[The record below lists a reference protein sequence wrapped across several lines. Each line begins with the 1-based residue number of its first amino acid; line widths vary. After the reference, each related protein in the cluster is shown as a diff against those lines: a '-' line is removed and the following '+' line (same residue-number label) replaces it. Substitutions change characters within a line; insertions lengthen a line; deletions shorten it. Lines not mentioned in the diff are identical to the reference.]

1 MYALEFL
8 SINYLA
14 NDFVGLNET
23 KSNKTNV
30 FFDNVNIVWMFNDCR
45 DLTIV

>member
-23 KSNKTNV
+23 KSNMTNV
-30 FFDNVNIVWMFNDCR
+30 CFDNVN
-45 DLTIV
+45 LA